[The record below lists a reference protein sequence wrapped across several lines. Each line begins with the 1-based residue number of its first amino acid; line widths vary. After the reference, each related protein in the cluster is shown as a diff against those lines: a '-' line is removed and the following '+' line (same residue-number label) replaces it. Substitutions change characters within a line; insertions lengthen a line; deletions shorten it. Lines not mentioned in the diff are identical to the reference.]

1 MFARSACSVL
11 FNENSVGKRL
21 AQGPGAWLRTLWAS
35 VFAASLC
42 LFVSACG
49 NDDNKPPETPTPTT
63 TAEQINAA
71 PPAPWAMPQT
81 AAAQTAQTA
90 LPAQSIQTPPPPPAQ
105 AGAPASDSLV
115 TPVIH
120 TVD

>member
-21 AQGPGAWLRTLWAS
+21 VTGPGACLRVLWAS
-35 VFAASLC
+35 IFAASLC

-49 NDDNKPPETPTPTT
+49 NDDNKPPETPTT
-63 TAEQINAA
+63 TAEQINA
-71 PPAPWAMPQT
+71 
-81 AAAQTAQTA
+81 QTA
-90 LPAQSIQTPPPPPAQ
+90 LPAQTIQTPPPAHAQ
-105 AGAPASDSLV
+105 VGAAASDSLA

>member
-21 AQGPGAWLRTLWAS
+21 VTGPGACLRVLWAS
-35 VFAASLC
+35 IFAASLC

-49 NDDNKPPETPTPTT
+49 NDDNKPPETPTT

-71 PPAPWAMPQT
+71 PPAPWAVPQN

-90 LPAQSIQTPPPPPAQ
+90 LPAQTIQTPPPAPAQ
-105 AGAPASDSLV
+105 VGAAASDSLA